1 MSEKRIRYCTT
12 IFALDR
18 INQIFSTCEWDNDNY
33 KDYLKSYD
41 KHYGLHLINENKE
54 LSIIIEYSN
63 IIWNYKMFY
72 GSCKKKFKPLLAD
85 DERWLTIEKQI
96 FEDLKMIGLENIY
109 NEVINYLKRKE
120 YFEYNKKINLQF
132 KKYCIYS

>member
-1 MSEKRIRYCTT
+1 MNEKRIRYCTT
-12 IFALDR
+12 IFALDK

-33 KDYLKSYD
+33 KDYLKSYN
-41 KHYGLHLINENKE
+41 KHYGLNLINETRE

-63 IIWNYKMFY
+63 IIWDYKVFY
-72 GSCKKKFKPLLAD
+72 GSCKKKYKPLLEG

-96 FEDLKMIGLENIY
+96 FEDLKMIGLENIC
-109 NEVINYLKRKE
+109 NEVMNYLKRKE

-132 KKYCIYS
+132 KSYCV